1 MTARNM
7 LTTAPP
13 YAVEDALRRLGSNL
27 RTARIRGRLTIR
39 EVAGKIG
46 TRPRPVSD
54 AEKGKPSTGVAVNV
68 VLLWTYRLLHR
79 PEDVADPA
87 LDKEGLALALRR
99 EPVRVR
105 RSKLMDNDFQGTRT
119 QGPRET

>member
-27 RTARIRGRLTIR
+27 RTARIRRKLTIR
-39 EVAGKIG
+39 EVAEKIG
-46 TRPRPVSD
+46 TGPRPVSD
-54 AEKGKPSTGVAVNV
+54 AEKGKPSTGVAVYV
-68 VLLWTYRLLHR
+68 ALLWTYRLLNR
-79 PEDVADPA
+79 LDDVADPA

-105 RSKLMDNDFQGTRT
+105 RSIVMDDDF
-119 QGPRET
+119 